1 MKINENI
8 QYLEGRWSANSLIKH
23 IELSDYKTL
32 ENAVESKGELLDQFE
47 KNFGFSR
54 SMENID
60 SNYAFNAGLYDAL
73 KEDTIKD
80 ISDTQLKTDAYNVQT
95 LLTLIVEIE
104 NSFKD
109 DKLIEDT
116 ELDIPN
122 ED

>member
-54 SMENID
+54 TMENID

-73 KEDTIKD
+73 KEK
-80 ISDTQLKTDAYNVQT
+80 LKNQ
-95 LLTLIVEIE
+95 
-104 NSFKD
+104 
-109 DKLIEDT
+109 ED
-116 ELDIPN
+116 E
-122 ED
+122 

>member
-32 ENAVESKGELLDQFE
+32 ENAVKSKGELLDQFE

-54 SMENID
+54 TMENID

-73 KEDTIKD
+73 KEK
-80 ISDTQLKTDAYNVQT
+80 LKNQ
-95 LLTLIVEIE
+95 
-104 NSFKD
+104 
-109 DKLIEDT
+109 ED
-116 ELDIPN
+116 E
-122 ED
+122 